1 MRKVIIFG
9 GCGFLGSWIS
19 KVLLQEKYD
28 VTIFDLN
35 INKDLINIIANTNID
50 KVKFIQGD
58 ITDLVQV
65 QDILRKADQVINLA
79 GLMTPDCSS
88 NPILGAKVNILGS
101 INVFE
106 AAKKNNIKSIVYAS
120 SAGVFGIKDKFIPFP
135 QTHYGAYKLAIEG
148 VARAYFNE
156 NQISSFGIRPYI
168 LYGPGREVG
177 GTAGVTLACKAAKQ
191 GLEYTVGFTG
201 RAGFVYVED
210 VANLVQLYLKNPPTG
225 AITININGISK
236 DVEEFISIVKKN
248 IPTAKI
254 GFNDK
259 PLRIVDEILG
269 DEPNKFFKEFNYTTL
284 EDGIKNTIDFY

>member
-35 INKDLINIIANTNID
+35 INKYLINIIANTNID

-58 ITDLVQV
+58 ITDLAQV
-65 QDILRKADQVINLA
+65 QDVLRKADQVINLA

-101 INVFE
+101 LNVFE
-106 AAKKNNIKSIVYAS
+106 AAKKNNIQFIVYAS
-120 SAGVFGIKDKFIPFP
+120 SAGVFGMKDKFIPFP
-135 QTHYGAYKLAIEG
+135 ETHYGAYKQAIEG

-177 GTAGVTLACKAAKQ
+177 GTASVTLACKAAKQ
-191 GLEYTVGFTG
+191 GLEYTVDFAG

-210 VANLVQLYLKNPPTG
+210 VANLVKLYLKNPPTG
-225 AITININGISK
+225 AITTNINGISK
-236 DVEEFISIVKKN
+236 DVEEFISIIKKN

-254 GFNDK
+254 RFNDQ
-259 PLRIVDEILG
+259 PLSVVDEILG

>member
-88 NPILGAKVNILGS
+88 NPILGAKINILGS

-120 SAGVFGIKDKFIPFP
+120 SAGVFGIKDKFTPFP
-135 QTHYGAYKLAIEG
+135 ETHYGAYKLAIEG

-168 LYGPGREVG
+168 LYGPGREAG

-191 GLEYTVGFTG
+191 GLEYTVDFAG

-225 AITININGISK
+225 AITTNINGISK

-259 PLRIVDEILG
+259 PLSIVDEILG

>member
-50 KVKFIQGD
+50 KVKFVQGD
-58 ITDLVQV
+58 ITDLLQV
-65 QDILRKADQVINLA
+65 QNILRKADQVINLA

-120 SAGVFGIKDKFIPFP
+120 SAGVFGIKDNNFS
-135 QTHYGAYKLAIEG
+135 TSSG
-148 VARAYFNE
+148 VRAFGSF
-156 NQISSFGIRPYI
+156 SSTFG
-168 LYGPGREVG
+168 
-177 GTAGVTLACKAAKQ
+177 
-191 GLEYTVGFTG
+191 
-201 RAGFVYVED
+201 D
-210 VANLVQLYLKNPPTG
+210 
-225 AITININGISK
+225 
-236 DVEEFISIVKKN
+236 
-248 IPTAKI
+248 
-254 GFNDK
+254 
-259 PLRIVDEILG
+259 
-269 DEPNKFFKEFNYTTL
+269 
-284 EDGIKNTIDFY
+284 